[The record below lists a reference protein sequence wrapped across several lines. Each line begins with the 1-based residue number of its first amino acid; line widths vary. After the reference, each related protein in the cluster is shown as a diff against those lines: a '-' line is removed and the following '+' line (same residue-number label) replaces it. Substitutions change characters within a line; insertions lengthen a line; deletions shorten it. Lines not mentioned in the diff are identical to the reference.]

1 MILYTIELIH
11 IESGAKMKKVLL
23 ILFLSNIIYSFTEK
37 EQKYQEINQDSKLIE
52 SIKRGKEIYVDM
64 CVTCHLPNGQGIPS
78 VFPPLANSDYLL
90 SKRAESIR
98 AIKKGVKGKMIVN
111 GVTYRQIMPPLGLEN
126 DEVADVMNYITNA
139 WGNKNLKM
147 ITVDEVEMESKN

>member
-1 MILYTIELIH
+1 
-11 IESGAKMKKVLL
+11 MKKVLL
-23 ILFLSNIIYSFTEK
+23 IFFLSYIIYSFTEK
-37 EQKYQEINQDSKLIE
+37 EQKYQKINQDSKLIE
-52 SIKRGKEIYVDM
+52 SIKRGKEIYIDM
-64 CVTCHLPNGQGIPS
+64 CVTCHLPNGQGIPR

-98 AIKKGVKGKMIVN
+98 AIKNGVKGKIVVN

-147 ITVDEVEMESKN
+147 ITVNEVEMESKN

>member
-1 MILYTIELIH
+1 
-11 IESGAKMKKVLL
+11 MKKVLL
-23 ILFLSNIIYSFTEK
+23 IFFLSYIIYSFTEK
-37 EQKYQEINQDSKLIE
+37 EQKYQKINQDSKLIE
-52 SIKRGKEIYVDM
+52 SIKRGKEIYIDM
-64 CVTCHLPNGQGIPS
+64 CVTCHLPNGQGIPR

-98 AIKKGVKGKMIVN
+98 AIKNGVKGKMVVN

-147 ITVDEVEMESKN
+147 ITVNEVEMESKN